1 MTLFQRF
8 MVWVTNSTYKMYNS
22 ILTKIF
28 ILIFG
33 FNILL
38 ISFLIATED
47 TAEVEI
53 NQRKELLNERSH
65 LISEIIRPIL
75 ENLSQ
80 EDDSKGL
87 KILRRLQ
94 PLPLAIHKNLIIRPY
109 KTGRLVELP
118 TPLFDGSEP
127 NLISE
132 IMVVS
137 LLEDH
142 LTEAFDKSIKSD
154 ILDMVFWFGKIFF
167 DQKILTKKIE
177 VERTRTDPL
186 EHVIPYGKDMYEIR
200 LIVPFKISGETVATI
215 DLIDHYNL
223 KESYLERNSWRLFV
237 LFTIS
242 GLTIIFGLIL
252 AFSIALPLRRLSK
265 KLNRSI
271 SKKSVSEDLFNFKVR
286 GLEGR
291 GDEVGLLY
299 KNLLILNDKLA
310 NLFSDKEAFAAD
322 ISHELKNPLASIIA
336 NLENIPPTSDLSTR
350 NALDT
355 IAKQADRMNR
365 LISEISDSP
374 LVDAELVQAKW
385 DRFDLSVLINDIVT
399 NMTKNADA
407 VHVVLDTK
415 INPRIKFLG
424 LSDRIAQVAVNLIE
438 NAITFSPVRSKVNII
453 LKKSFRNVI
462 ELIIE
467 DSGPGVPSTELE
479 KVFERFYTN
488 RVGKSFKKNSSGLGL
503 YICKQIVEAHNG
515 SIRIEKSEKL
525 SGARFIVRFKV

>member
-1 MTLFQRF
+1 MA
-8 MVWVTNSTYKMYNS
+8 WVTNLKPKMYNS
-22 ILTKIF
+22 IFTKIF
-28 ILIFG
+28 VLIFG
-33 FNILL
+33 FNIIL

-65 LISEIIRPIL
+65 LISEIIGPIL
-75 ENLSQ
+75 RDHSQ

-87 KILRRLQ
+87 RILRRLQ

-109 KTGRLVELP
+109 KAGRLVELP

-132 IMVVS
+132 IMVTP
-137 LLEDH
+137 LIEDR
-142 LTEAFDKSIKSD
+142 LNETSNQRIKSD

-167 DQKILTKKIE
+167 DQKILTEKIE
-177 VERTRTDPL
+177 VERTRADPL
-186 EHVIPYGKDMYEIR
+186 EHVISYGKDMYEIR
-200 LIVPFKISGETVATI
+200 LIVPFKIANETIATI

-223 KESYLERNSWRLFV
+223 KESYLKRNSLRLFV

-242 GLTIIFGLIL
+242 GLTITFGLII

-271 SKKSVSEDLFNFKVR
+271 SKKNVSEDLFNFKVH
-286 GLEGR
+286 GLENR
-291 GDEVGLLY
+291 KDEVGLLY
-299 KNLLILNDKLA
+299 QNLLILNDRLA
-310 NLFSDKEAFAAD
+310 NLFSDKEVFAAD

-336 NLENIPPTSDLSTR
+336 NLENIPPSSDQSTI

-355 IAKQADRMNR
+355 IARQANRMNR
-365 LISEISDSP
+365 LISEISDSA
-374 LVDAELVQAKW
+374 LVDSELVQAKR
-385 DRFDLSVLINDIVT
+385 DRFDLSVLINDIIT
-399 NMTKNADA
+399 NMTDSANGVQVA
-407 VHVVLDTK
+407 LNSK
-415 INPRIKFLG
+415 INPRIRFFG
-424 LSDRIAQVAVNLIE
+424 LPDRIAQVAVNLIE
-438 NAITFSPVRSKVNII
+438 NAITFSPVKGTVNIA
-453 LKKSFRNVI
+453 LKKSLKNTI

-467 DSGPGVPSTELE
+467 DSGPGIPESEIK

-515 SIRIEKSEKL
+515 SIRIERSKKL
-525 SGARFIVRFKV
+525 DGASFIVRFQV